1 MRWYINRTGA
11 AEGPWDEPTIVGMIA
26 SGQILPNAQICME
39 GQQAWQALQS
49 HPPFA
54 QAASQPAPQ
63 VHQAAHQVHQAA
75 QQAAPQFEQAAH
87 QVAGGFASAANQLA
101 SGGVG
106 PAPQLAMPTGSAAPG
121 EGFFEQAKARGE
133 APSEEAKKG
142 AQFAHLLGAGGVFIG
157 CWACG
162 LGGVIGTFVGKM
174 LYKEQPSSP
183 FALFHMNQAFLFQ
196 AVLWA
201 VQVAVGVVGWVVA
214 FVGAMIADVLGLVS
228 FLFYFIHLVLFM
240 AAVIVPVL
248 QSGKARKGEW
258 SEYPLV
264 GARVM
269 RAKAPMLK

>member
-1 MRWYINRTGA
+1 MRWYLNRTGQ
-11 AEGPWDEPTIVGMIA
+11 AEGPFDEPTILGMI
-26 SGQILPNAQICME
+26 GRGEVLPHHQICVE
-39 GQQAWQALQS
+39 GQQAWQGLQA

-54 QAASQPAPQ
+54 HASSQPAPQ

-106 PAPQLAMPTGSAAPG
+106 PAPQLSMPTGSAAPG
-121 EGFFEQAKARGE
+121 QGFFEQAKARNE
-133 APSEEAKKG
+133 MISEEAKKG
-142 AQFAHLLGAGGVFIG
+142 ASFAHILGAAGVFLG

-162 LGGVIGTFVGKM
+162 LGGVVGAFVGKM
-174 LYKEQPSSP
+174 LYKEQPASP

-196 AVLWA
+196 AVIWA
-201 VQVAVGVVGWVVA
+201 AQVAVGVLGWVVA
-214 FVGAMIADVLGLVS
+214 FVGAMIADVLGLVGY
-228 FLFYFIHLVLFM
+228 FFYLINLVLFM

-248 QSGKARKGEW
+248 QFGKAKKGEW
-258 SEYPLV
+258 SEYPLI